1 MREQVEP
8 GRVADP
14 GRGPLTRGSR
24 GLRLVEH
31 STPDAPSRWRGQGA
45 QQDRPAQTNSGGPHL
60 VLVGGDEAQPERLA
74 ANVVMRQ
81 LLDAWRS
88 AERQLASAAAGSPE
102 MPQIQAHAATLRMLY
117 QGLFAHVREGQPERR
132 RI

>member
-1 MREQVEP
+1 MRELVEP

-14 GRGPLTRGSR
+14 GRGPVTRGSR
-24 GLRLVEH
+24 GLRLVGPGT
-31 STPDAPSRWRGQGA
+31 SDVPSGWRREAAGQ
-45 QQDRPAQTNSGGPHL
+45 DHPAQMNSAGPHL

-88 AERQLASAAAGSPE
+88 AERQLASVAAGSPE
-102 MPQIQAHAATLRMLY
+102 MSQIEAHAATLRMLY
-117 QGLFAHVREGQPERR
+117 QGLFAHVLEGQPERR